1 MKSLSLAR
9 LRGVDTT
16 EGISIGRH
24 CECVHLVHFK
34 WADDI
39 SMMALKMLLV
49 VTTTSRSPSDWVV
62 SIQNKDLMSDPHCE
76 TGSQD
81 VVAISAANE
90 SLITLHEVTAL
101 RFLLRQPSP
110 NWKSFSI
117 NDITVSHTLY
127 NSLLN
132 SFFTRPIDRCRCTET
147 PSWMQRL
154 PNLYKCKLVCFL
166 LIHSSFG
173 FLEKGSHCMDERL
186 H

>member
-1 MKSLSLAR
+1 
-9 LRGVDTT
+9 
-16 EGISIGRH
+16 
-24 CECVHLVHFK
+24 
-34 WADDI
+34 
-39 SMMALKMLLV
+39 MMALKMLLV

-127 NSLLN
+127 DDSLLN
-132 SFFTRPIDRCRCTET
+132 SFVLDQSIVAGVP
-147 PSWMQRL
+147 RL
-154 PNLYKCKLVCFL
+154 PHECSGYQAFASANWYV
-166 LIHSSFG
+166 SY
-173 FLEKGSHCMDERL
+173 
-186 H
+186 